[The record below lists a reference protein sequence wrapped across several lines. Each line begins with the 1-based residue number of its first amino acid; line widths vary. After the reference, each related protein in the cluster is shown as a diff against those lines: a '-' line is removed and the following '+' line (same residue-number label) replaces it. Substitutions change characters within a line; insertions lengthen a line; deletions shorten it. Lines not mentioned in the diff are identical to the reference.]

1 LTLSSSDSFSLG
13 TSVPST
19 VPSISVGMQ
28 SSRVAPVQSDVWATH
43 LARLR
48 ELGFDN
54 KSLCVKVLERLKVA
68 NIGVDSE
75 DDVSVMQVVNTILEE
90 S

>member
-1 LTLSSSDSFSLG
+1 
-13 TSVPST
+13 
-19 VPSISVGMQ
+19 
-28 SSRVAPVQSDVWATH
+28 

-75 DDVSVMQVVNTILEE
+75 DDVSMMQVVNTILEE